1 MLKGVL
7 SKDIEEILSSKVGYG
22 SINEIRIREGKPIVI
37 SCGMSKNFLSQLG
50 LTKNFASAIIATKT
64 MVEDIIFRASECS
77 IYSVNEQIKKGY
89 IVTKGGV
96 RIGIA
101 GTVIE
106 EKGIIKTITNFSS
119 INIRIPHEVKNCSL
133 ACYNDI
139 VTKNSINNTLI
150 ISPPG
155 AGKTTFLRDFVFQL
169 SERNLSYNVLVLDER
184 GELNI
189 GEKGGLGK
197 YCDIISFAKK
207 SVGFEN
213 GIRSLS
219 PDIIVTDELNE
230 NDDIEA
236 VLYAVNSGVK
246 VLASV
251 HSDSIENFE
260 NKPSFAKLLDLK
272 VFSRFVVLSKREGP
286 GTLEGVYDENF
297 SRVNSWNRF

>member
-1 MLKGVL
+1 MLKGIL
-7 SKDIEEILSSKVGYG
+7 AKDIESILSQKVGYADL
-22 SINEIRIREGKPIVI
+22 NEIRIRQDKPIVLTI
-37 SCGMSKNFLSQLG
+37 GATKSFLSYEG
-50 LTKNFASAIIATKT
+50 KTKNIANAIIASKT

-89 IVTKGGV
+89 IVTKKGV

-101 GTVIE
+101 GSVIE
-106 EKGIIKTITNFSS
+106 EKGIIKTLTNFTSV
-119 INIRIPHEVKNCSL
+119 NIRIPHEVRNCSL
-133 ACYNDI
+133 SCYNDMVKKDGI
-139 VTKNSINNTLI
+139 HNTLI

-155 AGKTTFLRDFVFQL
+155 AGKTTFLRDFVYQL

-207 SVGFEN
+207 SIGFEN
-213 GIRSLS
+213 GIRSLA

-230 NDDIEA
+230 NDDIDS
-236 VLYAVNSGVK
+236 VLYASGSGVK
-246 VLASV
+246 ILASV

-260 NKPSFAKLLDLK
+260 NKASFQKLIDMKIFTRYVL
-272 VFSRFVVLSKREGP
+272 LSKRNGP
-286 GTLEGVYDENF
+286 GTFEGIYDENF
-297 SRVNSWNRF
+297 ARVHSWNRF